1 MFITETDIQTWIQ
14 PITIK
19 NTKAMNPNALDNA
32 YLNAVGY
39 LKRELQ
45 GKLYGRCPHF
55 FLFCG
60 YILKHQ

>member
-45 GKLYGRCPHF
+45 GKCD
-55 FLFCG
+55 
-60 YILKHQ
+60 IVNALKAQRDS